1 MHGASPW
8 RACSVTQS
16 CPTLCHPMDCSL
28 PGSSVHGIILARIL
42 EWVAMS
48 SSGVS
53 SQPRGGT
60 HFFSSSC
67 TDRWILYL
75 LSHWGNP
82 NKDTP
87 TSNFPVLR
95 IYIKNR
101 TKFDKNSILLL
112 HQQHLLCE
120 QRVQHSILIV
130 TSRLRG
136 NFLEQKTSLN
146 PLSIQNSQNH
156 LPGATC

>member
-1 MHGASPW
+1 MCECVCVHAQL
-8 RACSVTQS
+8 CL
-16 CPTLCHPMDCSL
+16 TLCSPMDCRL
-28 PGSSVHGIILARIL
+28 PGFSVHEISPARIL
-42 EWVAMS
+42 EGAAIS
-48 SSGVS
+48 SSMAS
-53 SQPRGGT
+53 SQPRDWT
-60 HFFSSSC
+60 CVSC

-146 PLSIQNSQNH
+146 PWSIQNSQNH